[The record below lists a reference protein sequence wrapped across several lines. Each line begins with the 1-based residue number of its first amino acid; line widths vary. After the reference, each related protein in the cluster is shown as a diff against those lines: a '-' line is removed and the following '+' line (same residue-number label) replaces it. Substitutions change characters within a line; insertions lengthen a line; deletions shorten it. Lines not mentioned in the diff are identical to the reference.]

1 MFGCRRAVVDDG
13 PAVYTEVLS
22 AAHHKTGAILTNT
35 PLFLIIPHK
44 ICSSN
49 IPKFFYFITGEPR
62 YKIPPW
68 DRPYNEG
75 VHKLGSILD
84 CVSRPSLTNGL

>member
-49 IPKFFYFITGEPR
+49 IPKF
-62 YKIPPW
+62 
-68 DRPYNEG
+68 
-75 VHKLGSILD
+75 
-84 CVSRPSLTNGL
+84 

>member
-49 IPKFFYFITGEPR
+49 IPKFFNFFILFQANLVIRSLIMRVFINGGYLR
-62 YKIPPW
+62 
-68 DRPYNEG
+68 
-75 VHKLGSILD
+75 LL
-84 CVSRPSLTNGL
+84 SRPSLTNGL